1 MLEKLRKNK
10 TFWIVIIVAIV
21 ILVGFGIT
29 VLVSKNS
36 KQTNKKDKTDES
48 DISLETEYKN
58 ENDENDEKNGLQV
71 EEGDVTPNVSI
82 DASGAW
88 DDTASDKVD
97 SNENIKEEEQNT
109 TSNKNDNETDEKETT
124 ESNVSDGSILE
135 GESWT
140 KPR

>member
-1 MLEKLRKNK
+1 MLERIKKNK
-10 TFWIVIIVAIV
+10 LFWIVAIV
-21 ILVGFGIT
+21 IIAVLIGSIVIVIT
-29 VLVSKNS
+29 SRDSKKAGKSNDGS
-36 KQTNKKDKTDES
+36 KV
-48 DISLETEYKN
+48 EYDG
-58 ENDENDEKNGLQV
+58 ENDEEPDEESGLKV
-71 EEGDVTPNVSI
+71 EEDNVTPNVSI
-82 DASGAW
+82 DASGSW

-97 SNENIKEEEQNT
+97 TNENVKEEEQNT